1 MPGGCRGALCGRDGR
16 GWYRSVVRLGEWR
29 LGGRIHRLASGWS
42 GTGNGRAGEMGN
54 VQLLLLLTFRCRG
67 WVGVGEGRGWGGASV
82 LGVEG
87 RGLSGCCRWGGLGW
101 MLRRHL
107 VGGRWFLLPFFGC
120 DWDDLECFS
129 VIKCVVLKSQDNSL
143 LRIASASVSSRDVP
157 VDHSRCM
164 MLP

>member
-1 MPGGCRGALCGRDGR
+1 M
-16 GWYRSVVRLGEWR
+16 
-29 LGGRIHRLASGWS
+29 
-42 GTGNGRAGEMGN
+42 
-54 VQLLLLLTFRCRG
+54 
-67 WVGVGEGRGWGGASV
+67 
-82 LGVEG
+82 
-87 RGLSGCCRWGGLGW
+87 
-101 MLRRHL
+101 
-107 VGGRWFLLPFFGC
+107 GGRWFLLPFFGC